1 MGLVSTG
8 RLRQSFILNLYH
20 FGVEIFLAKSF
31 LLLESSKNFVAQ
43 KKEFGDVILK
53 QIQEYTIMPVFIL

>member
-20 FGVEIFLAKSF
+20 LGVEIFLAKSF

-43 KKEFGDVILK
+43 KKKFGDGILK
-53 QIQEYTIMPVFIL
+53 